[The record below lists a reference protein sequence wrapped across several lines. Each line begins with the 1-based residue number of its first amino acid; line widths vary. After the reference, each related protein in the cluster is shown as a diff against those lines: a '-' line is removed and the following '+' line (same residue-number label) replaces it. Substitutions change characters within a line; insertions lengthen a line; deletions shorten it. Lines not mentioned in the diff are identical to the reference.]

1 MNTAALSLNP
11 EISTRPSLEFIQAST
26 RARSLAKY
34 TNATLTDLP
43 RGGKNEVKSEILKSR
58 AAWSESLASWAGTM
72 GAVCLT
78 RDPAELHRLLDTAAT
93 TRAEL
98 IEGDSVALSLAEGD
112 YNTFH
117 RALYTSYHKS
127 RCEAFRRV
135 GNLQGA
141 ELDDNPAGD
150 DIVVQFWDIG
160 RGSE

>member
-117 RALYTSYHKS
+117 RALYPSYHKS